1 MVASGSED
9 ARRWSIRLLVL
20 AKLRFQV
27 GPMRQGSGF
36 REETAVQ
43 DPVVLVGGLDG
54 DDDGEDDEGEDN
66 DEDVDDEDVGDE
78 DVDDEDVDDENI
90 DDEDVDGEDEGV
102 AVGNEK
108 GTIMAMGFACV
119 QPVRV

>member
-1 MVASGSED
+1 M
-9 ARRWSIRLLVL
+9 L

-27 GPMRQGSGF
+27 GPMRQGSWF
-36 REETAVQ
+36 REKTAVQ
-43 DPVVLVGGLDG
+43 DPVVLVARLDG
-54 DDDGEDDEGEDN
+54 DDDGEDDEGED
-66 DEDVDDEDVGDE
+66 
-78 DVDDEDVDDENI
+78 

-108 GTIMAMGFACV
+108 GTVMAMGFACV